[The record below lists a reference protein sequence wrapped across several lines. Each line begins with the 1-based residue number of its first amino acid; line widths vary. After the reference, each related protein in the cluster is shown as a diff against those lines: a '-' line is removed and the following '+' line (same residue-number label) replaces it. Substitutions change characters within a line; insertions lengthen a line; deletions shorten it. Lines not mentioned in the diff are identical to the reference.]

1 MDNSEGK
8 FTNYGKK
15 VGSEIYANLLH
26 KKHEMLPLFKQQR
39 KYGWFFA
46 NLDAQKYRFTP
57 NKRKMSFEQL
67 MRLKDDDNM
76 L

>member
-46 NLDAQKYRFTP
+46 NLDAQK
-57 NKRKMSFEQL
+57 
-67 MRLKDDDNM
+67 
-76 L
+76 